1 MTVAAPVSFAGRAPS
16 AAAMPAVAVTPP
28 PSVPMTF
35 LAAAGIGL
43 AAFGAAVVAVA
54 GRAAVSPTAPT
65 VVAAVHLCMLGFLG
79 TAVLGALH
87 QFSPVVGGRPLR
99 SVPVARITTGL
110 WIPGVAALP
119 LGFATGHPVL
129 VSLAGGAVLA
139 ALALTAWN
147 LSAPLSARG
156 RGAPVTGLRWAVGV
170 FVTTAVFGVVY
181 AVDRHAGWFPL
192 MPYRVLAHAH
202 LGLLGALG
210 LTYVAVAE
218 KLWPM
223 FLLAHP
229 PGRSPGAY
237 AVRLMPAGV
246 AVLVPGLLFALRPLA
261 FVGGGLVA
269 AGLAAHLASLA
280 AFVRYRRR
288 RLELLHAFVLA
299 GAAMLVIAAVLGG
312 LAGLAPVS
320 TMWRIRLTAGE
331 VMALAA
337 WLGLAV
343 VGHAHKI
350 VPFVGYTVLRARGV
364 DRDPV
369 GGGPLLFGHLFHQW
383 AARAA
388 LAGTGAGFAALVA
401 GSLAASAPLLRL
413 GGVLLAATG
422 AAVTANLAAGPV
434 RVRRA
439 AARPAPS
446 TALVSKGGTA

>member
-1 MTVAAPVSFAGRAPS
+1 MTVAAPASFAGRAPS
-16 AAAMPAVAVTPP
+16 PGAMPAVTATPP

-35 LAAAGIGL
+35 FAAAGIGL

-79 TAVLGALH
+79 TALLGALH
-87 QFSPVVGGRPLR
+87 QFCPVVGGRPLR
-99 SVPVARITTGL
+99 SVAVARVTTGL

-119 LGFATGHPVL
+119 LGFATAHPAL
-129 VSLAGGAVLA
+129 VSLAGAAVLT
-139 ALALTAWN
+139 ALGLSAWN

-156 RGAPVTGLRWAVGV
+156 RGAPVTGLRWAVGF
-170 FVTTAVFGVVY
+170 FVATAVFGVVY
-181 AVDRHAGWFPL
+181 AVDRHTGWFPL

-210 LTYVAVAE
+210 LTYVSVAE

-237 AVRLMPAGV
+237 AVRLIPAGV
-246 AVLVPGLLFALRPLA
+246 VVLVPGLLFALRPLA
-261 FVGGGLVA
+261 LAGGGLVA

-280 AFVRYRRR
+280 AFVRHRRR

-299 GAAMLVIAAVLGG
+299 GAAMVVIAAVLAG
-312 LAGLAPVS
+312 LAGWAPVS
-320 TMWRIRLTAGE
+320 TIWRFRLSAGE
-331 VMALAA
+331 IVALAG

-350 VPFVGYTVLRARGV
+350 VPFVGYTALRARGI

-388 LAGTGAGFAALVA
+388 LAGTAGGFATLLA
-401 GSLAASAPLLRL
+401 GMLAASPPLLRL

-422 AAVTANLAAGPV
+422 ATATANLAAGPV

-439 AARPAPS
+439 ASRPAP
-446 TALVSKGGTA
+446 TTLVSEGGTT

>member
-1 MTVAAPVSFAGRAPS
+1 MTVAAPASFAGRAPS
-16 AAAMPAVAVTPP
+16 PAAMPATTPTPP

-43 AAFGAAVVAVA
+43 TAFGGAVVAVA

-79 TAVLGALH
+79 TSILGALH
-87 QFSPVVGGRPLR
+87 QFCPVVGGRPLR
-99 SVPVARITTGL
+99 SVPVARVTAGL

-119 LGFATGHPVL
+119 IGFASGHPVL
-129 VSLAGGAVLA
+129 VSGAGAAVLG
-139 ALALTAWN
+139 ALALSAWN
-147 LSAPLSARG
+147 LSAPLSTRG
-156 RGAPVTGLRWAVGV
+156 RGAPVTGLRWAVGF
-170 FVTTAVFGVVY
+170 FVATAVFGVVY

-229 PGRSPGAY
+229 PGRSPGTH
-237 AVRLMPAGV
+237 AVRLIPAGV
-246 AVLVPGLLFALRPLA
+246 VVLVPGLLFAVRPLA
-261 FVGGGLVA
+261 LAGGGLVA

-280 AFVRYRRR
+280 AFVRHRRR

-299 GAAMLVIAAVLGG
+299 GAAMAVIAALLGG

-320 TMWRIRLTAGE
+320 TVWRIRLTAGE
-331 VMALAA
+331 VVALAG

-350 VPFVGYTVLRARGV
+350 VPFVGYTALRARGIAHH
-364 DRDPV
+364 P
-369 GGGPLLFGHLFHQW
+369 GSGGPLLFGHLFYQW

-388 LAGTGAGFAALVA
+388 LAGTGGGFAALLA
-401 GSLAASAPLLRL
+401 GVLTASPSLLRL

-422 AAVTANLAAGPV
+422 AAVTANLGAGPV
-434 RVRRA
+434 RVRRT
-439 AARPAPS
+439 AARPAP
-446 TALVSKGGTA
+446 AGPFAIGGAR